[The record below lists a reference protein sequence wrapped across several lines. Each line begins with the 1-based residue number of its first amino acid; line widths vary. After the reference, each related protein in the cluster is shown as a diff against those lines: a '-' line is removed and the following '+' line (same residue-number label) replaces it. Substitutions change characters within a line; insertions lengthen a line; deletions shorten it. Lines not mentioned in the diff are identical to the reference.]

1 MRRLS
6 ISLPE
11 SHKKHLMVDNKDIEF
26 SWLFSQRTS
35 KQMPDWKKTAQACL
49 GICLD
54 SQWGWH
60 GWLYPVSK
68 SLSFRLHQSRAWS
81 NRITRTTRWYFAM
94 AAFLAHRPTRS
105 EVWSLRKWAKVK
117 QWIFADCD
125 PNQKK
130 SKGFCRRW
138 KLRERKY
145 VCSNAMEPD
154 SCSFNTVTMWGGR
167 EVTMFRDKSRESRV
181 ARVPVSCVKRIIPY
195 HCITI
200 FCLWSL
206 LQTRAPGSWNASLQF
221 SRTLGAK
228 RAGITPVSGGS
239 ETASSASTQNS
250 KQRHLWYGT
259 VVPYISL
266 AKVQSDQASTGVT
279 GCFEHSVPCE

>member
-1 MRRLS
+1 
-6 ISLPE
+6 
-11 SHKKHLMVDNKDIEF
+11 MV
-26 SWLFSQRTS
+26 SALTR
-35 KQMPDWKKTAQACL
+35 
-49 GICLD
+49 
-54 SQWGWH
+54 GWH

-81 NRITRTTRWYFAM
+81 NRITRNTRWYFAM

-105 EVWSLRKWAKVK
+105 EVWSSQKVSK
-117 QWIFADCD
+117 GKAVDFCRLWS
-125 PNQKK
+125 K
-130 SKGFCRRW
+130 SKEIKRKKLRRR

-145 VCSNAMEPD
+145 VCSNHVQWSLTAAASTLSQCEA
-154 SCSFNTVTMWGGR
+154 VVWGG
-167 EVTMFRDKSRESRV
+167 ESRV
-181 ARVPVSCVKRIIPY
+181 ATVPVSCVKRIIPY

-206 LQTRAPGSWNASLQF
+206 LQTRAPGSWNANLQF

-228 RAGITPVSGGS
+228 RVGITPVSGGS

-259 VVPYISL
+259 VHLSR
-266 AKVQSDQASTGVT
+266 KGSKWS
-279 GCFEHSVPCE
+279 S

>member
-1 MRRLS
+1 
-6 ISLPE
+6 
-11 SHKKHLMVDNKDIEF
+11 
-26 SWLFSQRTS
+26 
-35 KQMPDWKKTAQACL
+35 MPDWKKTAQACL

-130 SKGFCRRW
+130 SKEESRW
-138 KLRERKY
+138 KIVEKENMFVQITCNGAWRLQLQ
-145 VCSNAMEPD
+145 
-154 SCSFNTVTMWGGR
+154 VTLSQC
-167 EVTMFRDKSRESRV
+167 EAVVKSQCFGTRV
-181 ARVPVSCVKRIIPY
+181 ARVASQESLFLVSNVSFRITVSLSFAFEAS
-195 HCITI
+195 CRQGLLAAEMQI
-200 FCLWSL
+200 FNSL
-206 LQTRAPGSWNASLQF
+206 GL
-221 SRTLGAK
+221 
-228 RAGITPVSGGS
+228 
-239 ETASSASTQNS
+239 
-250 KQRHLWYGT
+250 
-259 VVPYISL
+259 
-266 AKVQSDQASTGVT
+266 
-279 GCFEHSVPCE
+279 